1 MMSGLRIRDAAR
13 ADTDA
18 LLEIY
23 RPYVLDT
30 AVSFELEPPTAAE
43 FAQRIAGAQSQWAWL
58 VAERDGELLGYAYGS
73 AFRSR
78 AAYRWSVETSAYVHA
93 AHRGQGVGRALYER
107 LLALLA
113 DKGYCTAYAGIALPN
128 EASVRLHRAL
138 GFRDVGTF
146 RRAGRKFGRWHDVSW
161 WQRELRDEPPAEPR

>member
-78 AAYRWSVETSAYVHA
+78 AAYRWSVETFARTAPPTISAVSAARTLGEVRITSASNPIEERCSPSRLACLRPLSLSGRAASGPVHA
-93 AHRGQGVGRALYER
+93 SGS
-107 LLALLA
+107 
-113 DKGYCTAYAGIALPN
+113 P
-128 EASVRLHRAL
+128 ASA
-138 GFRDVGTF
+138 
-146 RRAGRKFGRWHDVSW
+146 
-161 WQRELRDEPPAEPR
+161 